1 MPTRLHPRAQ
11 RTYQTWLRQS
21 VLSAHVDSYCAYLS
35 EHGYASNTVGFYL
48 HSVAHFSH
56 WLEAKG
62 FGLADIDEV
71 RIRQFV
77 VRHLPACRCADRC
90 QHTVETIQA
99 SLGHLLRVLRTKGC
113 IPLAMT
119 ALSPAVQQE
128 IDRFDQYLDR
138 VCGLRPAT
146 RSNRRHYVSR
156 FLNRIFK
163 TGPVALSYLKPRD
176 IRQFLTHTG
185 EGCTRGTIH
194 VIASCIRSYLRF
206 RAFQGDLVQ
215 GLISAVPRVPHWRLA
230 SLPKALTDAELQQ
243 FLASFD
249 RTTQAGRRDFA
260 MARCLVD
267 LGLRAG
273 EVANLKL
280 GNIDWREGTLKI
292 VGSKGGRAS
301 ILPLPVQTGRALVEY
316 VRHGRPQRANPSLF
330 LRRSAP
336 QDRPLTSTIVRYV
349 MRCAYRRSGLSKPW
363 SGTHSLRHSV
373 ACRLINA
380 GASLKEIAD
389 VLRHKSLEATTI
401 YTKVDRK
408 RLDAV
413 ALPWPESRS

>member
-1 MPTRLHPRAQ
+1 MPTLSHPIAQ
-11 RTYQTWLRQS
+11 RTYQIWLRQG

-56 WLEAKG
+56 WLKKNH

-90 QHTVETIQA
+90 QHSVETVQA

-113 IPLAMT
+113 IPRAM
-119 ALSPAVQQE
+119 ASLSPEIQEE

-138 VCGLRPAT
+138 VCGLREAT
-146 RSNRRHYVSR
+146 RSNRRLYVSR
-156 FLNRIFK
+156 FLTRVCK
-163 TGPVALSYLKPRD
+163 TDRVALSYLEPRD
-176 IRQFLTHTG
+176 IRQFFTHTG
-185 EGCTRGTIH
+185 EGRTRGTIQ

-206 RAFQGDLVQ
+206 RALHGDLVQ

-230 SLPKALTDAELQQ
+230 TLPKALTDAELQK
-243 FLASFD
+243 FLAAFD

-273 EVANLKL
+273 EVAHLKL
-280 GNIDWREGTLKI
+280 ENVDWREGTLKL
-292 VGSKGGRAS
+292 VGSKGGRVS
-301 ILPLPVQTGRALVEY
+301 LLPLPVQTGRALVEY
-316 VRHGRPQRANPSLF
+316 LRHGRPKRASPSLF
-330 LRRSAP
+330 LRHSAP
-336 QDRPLTSTIVRYV
+336 LDRPLTSTIVRYA
-349 MRCAYRRSGLSKPW
+349 MRCAYRRSGNSKPW

-389 VLRHKSLEATTI
+389 VLRHKSLDATTI

-408 RLDAV
+408 RLNAV
-413 ALPWPESRS
+413 ALPWPGSRS